1 VRGLATILWL
11 GLKELRSLSRDVVLV
26 IFVAYAFTLAI
37 LSQAR
42 GTSSEVHN
50 ASIAFVDED
59 RSPLSR
65 QLAGAFLPPRFQ
77 PPGALD
83 PAAIDGALDA
93 GRFMFVVVI
102 PPRFEADVRAGRHTA
117 IQVDIDATAMFQAS
131 SGASFIERILGDEV
145 ARFASRSDER
155 RPLPV
160 RLVIRKAFNPN
171 GDVTWFNA
179 VVALVNQITLLTVTL
194 TGAALIREREHGTLE
209 HLLVM
214 PVTAFEIAAAK
225 VWANGLVI
233 LVAAACSLLTV
244 VRGVLAVPTAGSL
257 PLFLGGVAIYLFFAT
272 ALGIF
277 LGTVSRT
284 MAQFGLLVILT
295 VFTLQM
301 LSGGNTPVESQPEWM
316 QRLTLVLPSRHF
328 VGFAQAI
335 LFRGAG
341 LDVVWPEFAA
351 VAVIGLVFLLYAV
364 SRFRASIAVGR

>member
-1 VRGLATILWL
+1 
-11 GLKELRSLSRDVVLV
+11 
-26 IFVAYAFTLAI
+26 
-37 LSQAR
+37 
-42 GTSSEVHN
+42 
-50 ASIAFVDED
+50 
-59 RSPLSR
+59 
-65 QLAGAFLPPRFQ
+65 
-77 PPGALD
+77 
-83 PAAIDGALDA
+83 
-93 GRFMFVVVI
+93 MFVVVI
-102 PPRFEADVRAGRHTA
+102 PPRFEADVRAGRQTA